1 MTKAIRRR
9 VERLIQ
15 KKAAQ
20 LAGFHDVLPDLDAQ
34 IEFEMQR
41 FIESQVAL
49 GFDAVDAQRQLDEL
63 AESVRRETN
72 A

>member
-1 MTKAIRRR
+1 M
-9 VERLIQ
+9 ERLLQ
-15 KKAAQ
+15 KRAAQ
-20 LAGFHDVLPDLDAQ
+20 RAGFHDVPPDLDAQ